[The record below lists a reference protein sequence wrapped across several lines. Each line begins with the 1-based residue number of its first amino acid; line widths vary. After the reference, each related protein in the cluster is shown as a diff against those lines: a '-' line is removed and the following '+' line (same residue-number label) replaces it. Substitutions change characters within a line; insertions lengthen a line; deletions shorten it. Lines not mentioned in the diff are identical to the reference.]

1 MKYAPLTCYISNIIS
16 HIFAAHR
23 DLVGAE
29 DSLRDGKRS
38 ISGLLLR
45 SADHHRTAAAVMF
58 NEKIGS
64 AK

>member
-1 MKYAPLTCYISNIIS
+1 MRYAPTTCFISNIIN

-38 ISGLLLR
+38 ISGLMLC
-45 SADHHRTAAAVMF
+45 SADHHRTTAAIMF

-64 AK
+64 K